1 MRKKDKTDNLDA
13 DNLFY
18 GITKRLINDRLV
30 EWSRFT
36 EYTGYYEV
44 VFWTTLVDKP
54 MKLIKQVKENE

>member
-1 MRKKDKTDNLDA
+1 MRKKDKTGNLDA

-18 GITKRLINDRLV
+18 GITKRLTNGRLV

-36 EYTGYYEV
+36 ENAGYYEV
-44 VFWTTLVDKP
+44 VFWTISVDKP